1 VPTINNPRAFNMVG
15 TAQRAPLPTLVIARS
30 IIVREFRKEW
40 PATDGDP
47 RQAAGDRIEPTLS
60 SLWLPRS
67 VIVVSAFIGPGW
79 LPEQLGS
86 LYKAGAMKMTQTS
99 ITTAGIDTSKAK
111 LDIAVHDRTERWQV
125 ANTLSGWRT
134 LVANLAEAGVT
145 RIGIEA
151 TGGYERG
158 VVEHL
163 RAAGFTV
170 LVLQPMQVKAF
181 GRVHLRRAKNDA
193 LDAVLI
199 AACAAAMHQPR
210 IAPDPRLAEL
220 AGYLTFLEQLE
231 EDIAR
236 FKTRLEHTEEP
247 ELRRLVNSD
256 IKQLK
261 ERKVTRIRNIA
272 KRLRAHDDLARRFD
286 LVLSV
291 PGIGERTAL
300 ALLIRMPELGRIS
313 REEAAALAGLAPFDN
328 DSGKYKGQ
336 RHIAGGRG
344 RLRRSLF
351 AAALPAAFR
360 WNKALIDL
368 YARLTAKG
376 KAHNAALIACARKLL
391 IYANTVVQRG
401 TPWTETP
408 LSA

>member
-1 VPTINNPRAFNMVG
+1 
-15 TAQRAPLPTLVIARS
+15 
-30 IIVREFRKEW
+30 
-40 PATDGDP
+40 
-47 RQAAGDRIEPTLS
+47 
-60 SLWLPRS
+60 
-67 VIVVSAFIGPGW
+67 
-79 LPEQLGS
+79 
-86 LYKAGAMKMTQTS
+86 MTQTN
-99 ITTAGIDTSKAK
+99 ITTAGIDTSKLK
-111 LDIAVHDRTERWQV
+111 LDIAVHGRTERWQV
-125 ANTLSGWRT
+125 ANTLPGWRI
-134 LVANLAEAGVT
+134 LAANLAKIGVT
-145 RIGIEA
+145 RVGIEA

-163 RAAGFTV
+163 RTAGLTL

-181 GRVHLRRAKNDA
+181 GRVHLRRAKNDE

-199 AACAAAMHQPR
+199 AACAATLDQPR

-220 AGYLTFLEQLE
+220 ARNLTFLEQIE

-236 FKTRLEHTEEP
+236 FKTRLEHIDEP
-247 ELRRLVNSD
+247 QLRRMVTSD
-256 IKQLK
+256 IKRLK
-261 ERKVTRIRNIA
+261 ARKAAQIRDIA
-272 KRLRAHDDLARRFD
+272 KRLRAHDDLAKRFD

-300 ALLIRMPELGRIS
+300 ALIVRMPELGRIS
-313 REEAAALAGLAPFDN
+313 REEAAALAGLAPFDD

-351 AAALPAAFR
+351 AAALPAPFR

-368 YARLTAKG
+368 YARLIANG
-376 KAHNAALIACARKLL
+376 KAHNAALVACARKLL

-401 TPWTETP
+401 TPWVEK
-408 LSA
+408 AA